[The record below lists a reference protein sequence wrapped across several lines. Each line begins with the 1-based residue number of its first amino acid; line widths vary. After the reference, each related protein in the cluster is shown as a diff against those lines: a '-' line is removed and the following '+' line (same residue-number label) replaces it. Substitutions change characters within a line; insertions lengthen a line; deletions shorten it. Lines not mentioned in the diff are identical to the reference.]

1 MSQVAAGLAG
11 GATLGHLRELVESSI
26 ESDDVGPL
34 VKAVFEV
41 QPAGEPLPLPLTR
54 DSESATTSQGE
65 LGQQLPQGSVLDTV
79 LEMLQVVAE
88 QKESEIQQICRLAEL
103 CVDQSAARYSL
114 PPALMPP
121 AALFS

>member
-65 LGQQLPQGSVLDTV
+65 QGLLPQGSVLDTV
-79 LEMLQVVAE
+79 LEMLQEVAE
-88 QKESEIQQICRLAEL
+88 QKESEIQQICR
-103 CVDQSAARYSL
+103 SADLPVTHRCP
-114 PPALMPP
+114 PPAAASEGLP
-121 AALFS
+121 AALFG

>member
-41 QPAGEPLPLPLTR
+41 QPAGELLPLPLTR

-65 LGQQLPQGSVLDTV
+65 QGLLPQGSVLDTV
-79 LEMLQVVAE
+79 LEMLQEVAE